1 MKGSAASRIE
11 FVLEEIDE
19 TVFRY
24 LFWFLVLGN
33 HLFCF
38 GQVLRARV
46 INAKNGHPLPKQHIS
61 ISLLYEKGEKIE
73 TKQGALLELETD
85 INGEAQFTLPEATPA
100 HLSARARLTSEHWRC
115 GCWALVATQDAVQK
129 GIVEGNEL
137 TTPAKPVKAEPG
149 EILFI
154 ARPLT
159 FLERLLYPLEKG

>member
-1 MKGSAASRIE
+1 MKCQACHE
-11 FVLEEIDE
+11 QNEEWAWQPFGPAERPDS
-19 TVFRY
+19 
-24 LFWFLVLGN
+24 FLVLGS

-38 GQVLRARV
+38 GQVISARV

-61 ISLLYEKGEKIE
+61 ISLLDEKGEKIE

-85 INGEAQFTLPEATPA
+85 INGDAQFTLPEAAPA

-115 GCWALVATQDAVQK
+115 GCWALVATQDVVQK

>member
-1 MKGSAASRIE
+1 MKGSAASRSTL
-11 FVLEEIDE
+11 FWRRLMRRY
-19 TVFRY
+19 FGY
-24 LFWFLVLGN
+24 LFCFLVLGS
-33 HLFCF
+33 HLSCF
-38 GQVLRARV
+38 GQVISARV

-61 ISLLYEKGEKIE
+61 ISLLDEKGEKIE

-85 INGEAQFTLPEATPA
+85 INGDAQFTLPEAAPA

-115 GCWALVATQDAVQK
+115 GCWALVATQDVVQK